1 VAVCIRACIGYSF
14 RIEATQQKN
23 GMKILV
29 VSRAK
34 LGDLLLTTP
43 MLRVLRNAMPD
54 AEIHLLANE
63 YNVWVADGNECIDRR
78 WTYGRV
84 RTGRKID
91 FGAAWRQVSMYAALK
106 MQRYDVAI
114 AAGGHESHRA
124 IARTLHAS
132 AKHTVA
138 YALDEKL
145 RRKVSD
151 SLTPDDASHEST
163 QMVKMLEPLGIKLPA
178 ILPPPEFHPP
188 QSMLDFADR
197 WLASKAMSVGRYLL
211 IGMGAR
217 VEANQPSCEQ
227 ILRWAKWAKE
237 THALDTVFIWTPGAK
252 DNPLYPGDD
261 DIAQIVLDAKLP
273 YLHPFRG
280 QLKEAIGIVFRAR
293 ASILPDSGMMH
304 FAAASPGSVVGLFAD
319 VRVYSN
325 PAQWAP
331 IGARATYLE
340 AEKSVKEIDD
350 RIIFEKL
357 ARLIAP

>member
-1 VAVCIRACIGYSF
+1 
-14 RIEATQQKN
+14 
-23 GMKILV
+23 MKILV

-43 MLRVLRNAMPD
+43 MLRVLRNAIPD

-91 FGAAWRQVSMYAALK
+91 FGAAWRQVTMYAALK

-124 IARTLHAS
+124 IARTLHTG
-132 AKHTVA
+132 AKRTVA
-138 YALDEKL
+138 YAADEKL

-151 SLTPDDASHEST
+151 SLMPDDALHEST
-163 QMVKMLEPLGIKLPA
+163 QMVKMLEPLFTLLSIKLPA

-197 WLASKAMSVGRYLL
+197 WLASKAMSVGSYLL

-217 VEANQPSCEQ
+217 VGANQPSCEQ

-237 THALDTVFIWTPGAK
+237 THALNTVFIWTPGAK

-261 DIAQIVLDAKLP
+261 DAAQIVLDAKLP

-280 QLKEAIGIVFRAR
+280 QLKEAIGIVFGAR
-293 ASILPDSGMMH
+293 TSILPDSGMMH
-304 FAAASPGSVVGLFAD
+304 FAAASPGGVVGLFAD

-331 IGARATYLE
+331 IGPRATHLE
-340 AEKSVKEIDD
+340 AEKSVKDLEDALVY
-350 RIIFEKL
+350 EKL
-357 ARLIAP
+357 ARLITPQRLL

>member
-1 VAVCIRACIGYSF
+1 
-14 RIEATQQKN
+14 
-23 GMKILV
+23 MKILV

-63 YNVWVADGNECIDRR
+63 YNVWVADGNGCIDRR

-91 FGAAWRQVSMYAALK
+91 LGAAWRQVNMYVALK
-106 MQRYDVAI
+106 VQRYDVAI

-132 AKHTVA
+132 AKRTVA
-138 YALDEKL
+138 YATDEKL

-151 SLTPDDASHEST
+151 SLTPDDDSHEST
-163 QMVKMLEPLGIKLPA
+163 QMARMLEPLGIKLPLA
-178 ILPPPEFHPP
+178 LPPPEFYPP
-188 QSMLDFADR
+188 QSMLDFADH
-197 WLASKAMSVGRYLL
+197 WLAGKAMSAGSYLL
-211 IGMGAR
+211 IGIGAR

-237 THALDTVFIWTPGAK
+237 THALNTVFIWTPGAK
-252 DNPLYPGDD
+252 DNSLYPGDD
-261 DIAQIVLDAKLP
+261 DVAQKVLDAKLP

-280 QLKEAIGIVFRAR
+280 QLKEAMGMVFRAR

-304 FAAASPGSVVGLFAD
+304 FAAASPGGVVGMFAD

-325 PAQWAP
+325 SAQWAP
-331 IGARATYLE
+331 IGPRATYIE
-340 AEKSVKEIDD
+340 AEKSVKDIADA
-350 RIIFEKL
+350 IVYQKL
-357 ARLIAP
+357 ARLITT